1 MLQLFKLSFEKRFS
15 SRRNGA
21 STLEEA
27 EETKPDRKVVDVEKD
42 TDVRQETNWDAKVLD
57 AKDLEARAAVKF
69 NM

>member
-1 MLQLFKLSFEKRFS
+1 MLQLFKLSFDKSFS

-27 EETKPDRKVVDVEKD
+27 EEKKRNRKVVDPEKD
-42 TDVRQETNWDAKVLD
+42 KDVHEETTWDAKE
-57 AKDLEARAAVKF
+57 LEARAAVKF